1 MALEHGQSVEELDIA
16 ACRARQE
23 VRRVVVVTRVTVG
36 PHPVAVALVAGLHP
50 LRQQRAVVVEVK
62 GVGVVLVD
70 VGTDPVTSAVVLAE
84 RVTDPAG
91 LLLQLG

>member
-1 MALEHGQSVEELDIA
+1 
-16 ACRARQE
+16 
-23 VRRVVVVTRVTVG
+23 
-36 PHPVAVALVAGLHP
+36 
-50 LRQQRAVVVEVK
+50 VVEVK